1 MKNLIAKFFASG
13 SEPSEL
19 ERVVLTAVRRC
30 LSPDA
35 VSVWD
40 KQFRVVNKIQRLPD
54 GVEVNFY
61 RMEKGKA
68 TFDPAISFP
77 NKTEELLLAKVRL
90 RIEDA
95 GPQLEASMWAV
106 GGFVFSIEYGA
117 GSKYFEEI
125 LGADPPVKME
135 VACQLLCDPSI
146 EQ

>member
-1 MKNLIAKFFASG
+1 MKNLIAKLFGSG

-19 ERVVLTAVRRC
+19 ERVILTAVRKC
-30 LSPDA
+30 LSPGA
-35 VSVWD
+35 VPVWD
-40 KQFRVVNKIQRLPD
+40 KQLQAVNKIQRLPD

-90 RIEDA
+90 RVDGA
-95 GPQLEASMWAV
+95 GQQLEASVWVV

-125 LGADPPVKME
+125 LGADPPVEME
-135 VACQLLCDPSI
+135 VTCQLLCDPSI

>member
-1 MKNLIAKFFASG
+1 MKNLIAKLFGSG

-19 ERVVLTAVRRC
+19 ERVILDAVRKC
-30 LSPDA
+30 LSPGA
-35 VSVWD
+35 VPIWD
-40 KQFRVVNKIQRLPD
+40 KQFQAVNKIQRLPD

-77 NKTEELLLAKVRL
+77 NKMEELLLAKVRL
-90 RIEDA
+90 RVVDA
-95 GPQLEASMWAV
+95 DQQLEASVWAV

-125 LGADPPVKME
+125 LGADPPLKME
-135 VACQLLCDPSI
+135 VTCQLLCDPSI
-146 EQ
+146 E